1 MKKAIVVI
9 VCILALLFV
18 SCDPELLKPQ
28 GGGTDQGSGDGG
40 SGQEGGQSGSGQEGG
55 QSGSGGQGESGGQS
69 GSGDQGESGGQSG
82 SGGQGESGGAD
93 DASGSGSG
101 PVQSDYQVGG
111 IGPAGGYIFYDRGYY
126 ENGWRYLEAA
136 PADMRVLNGY
146 PTVDATSE
154 TYANAEQYVL
164 FGYYRKTNGGAD
176 LFVNGTETWQ
186 PTDCTGGGLGDGIRN
201 TQLLLDAMGES
212 AYVVQQYAMTGDKTA
227 KSSAYAAKLVDLLT
241 VKVGDKTYSDW
252 FIPSLGELNQMYQQL
267 YLKGLGGFGAYTYT
281 SSSESNMT
289 NYAQKPDQMKA
300 MSFETGLFDKVV
312 FRGNGN
318 RIRPAR
324 AF

>member
-1 MKKAIVVI
+1 MRKVLS
-9 VCILALLFV
+9 ILLVLLLLFAFV
-18 SCDPELLKPQ
+18 SCDELDIEKDPEN
-28 GGGTDQGSGDGG
+28 GGGGSSQSGTGEGTGEGGGGSQGSGGAEDA
-40 SGQEGGQSGSGQEGG
+40 
-55 QSGSGGQGESGGQS
+55 
-69 GSGDQGESGGQSG
+69 
-82 SGGQGESGGAD
+82 GAD
-93 DASGSGSG
+93 SGSGSG
-101 PVQSDYQVGG
+101 PVQSDYKVGD

-136 PADMRVLNGY
+136 PADMKVINGV
-146 PTVDATSE
+146 PTVDATSNA
-154 TYANAEQYVL
+154 YKNAESDDQYVL
-164 FGYYRKTNGGAD
+164 FGYYRKTNDGAD

-186 PTDCTGGGLGDGIRN
+186 PTDCTGSGIGDGIRN

-227 KSSAYAAKLVDLLT
+227 KSSAYAAKLVDQLT
-241 VKVGDKTYSDW
+241 YTVGDKTYSDW

-267 YLKGLGGFGAYTYT
+267 YLKELGGFGAFTYT
-281 SSSESNMT
+281 SSSESNET
-289 NYAQKPDQMKA
+289 DYAQKPDQMKA
-300 MSFETGLFDKVV
+300 MSFSTGAFDQVV